1 MHPLPFPTSLKPSRC
16 TFCNSLLSRPSTVAL
31 NFRTLSFFL
40 TLLPPLVIL
49 FLIYIRIYTSIL
61 VCPTPLATIDR
72 LISKMIPPFIFSS
85 FFLLRHYLST
95 IPPLFTSS
103 AGTLRVSRI
112 FWRLC
117 DRRWDVTSVRT
128 VGRVPPIDPL
138 IYPSPPPLALL
149 AFYQLVGLV
158 CLKSPVL

>member
-1 MHPLPFPTSLKPSRC
+1 
-16 TFCNSLLSRPSTVAL
+16 
-31 NFRTLSFFL
+31 
-40 TLLPPLVIL
+40 
-49 FLIYIRIYTSIL
+49 
-61 VCPTPLATIDR
+61 
-72 LISKMIPPFIFSS
+72 MIPPFIFSS